1 MKYEVCLLLIPH
13 TSYLLLHT
21 FTSMSTSFTLNWA
34 IMAVS
39 LMNTILLLWLGV
51 TVLLNA
57 ERRTW
62 GLYLAGGGLLLGA
75 AFFVSHTA
83 IIGLSPFQL
92 TWRNTI
98 FWWTVGMVPAIM
110 LPLAWYVIMLWY
122 AGYWGVEN
130 GRLHRRQRYWFAFT
144 MVVAFVGLVSL
155 GIGVILLAVPS
166 PELILLRLFIRWSI
180 AGVPILAIGYSIYV
194 VMCIAL
200 SLDALR
206 QPEPSNRVMGTQAR
220 ERAHPWLVAV
230 AIAFLLVSFMVAGIM
245 LWIVQDA
252 NQRSLFEIYFFSP
265 NTIAV
270 LDLIVASIIGVSI
283 FLLGQAIVSY
293 EIFTGKTLPRRGLLR
308 HWQRVVFLA
317 VGYGIIIGGTLAL
330 QVRSIYSL
338 LLTTMLM
345 TAFFALMSWQ
355 SYVERERYIGSL
367 RPFVTSQRLY
377 EQLLTQSVPQN
388 VDFVSPFH
396 ALCRDVLDAQ
406 VAYLAALGPLAPL
419 VGPPLVYPS
428 QEDVNLPSLTN
439 LIEHFQ
445 SPATVNLSVEPEQYG
460 GAIWA
465 IALWSERGLIGVFL
479 LGPKVGDSLYTQEEI
494 EIARTI
500 GERLIDTQ
508 ASAEMSQKLMG
519 LQRERLAHN
528 QVIDQQTRRVL
539 HDDILPSL
547 QTSLIALS
555 SETTS
560 ENSAVN
566 NAVAMMTDAHKQISD
581 LLHNMPTISVPDVA
595 RLGIVEAF
603 KRTVNE
609 ELAHAFQKITWQ
621 IAEGI
626 SEKSQMIPH
635 LPAEVLFY
643 AAREVVRNA
652 MKHGG
657 GDSGGEISLCIDIN
671 WQDGLIIKIED
682 DGVGVSSNTST
693 RGSGQGLSLHST
705 MMAVVGG
712 SLSIDSVVGR
722 YTAVTLTLPTNS

>member
-1 MKYEVCLLLIPH
+1 
-13 TSYLLLHT
+13 
-21 FTSMSTSFTLNWA
+21 
-34 IMAVS
+34 
-39 LMNTILLLWLGV
+39 
-51 TVLLNA
+51 
-57 ERRTW
+57 
-62 GLYLAGGGLLLGA
+62 
-75 AFFVSHTA
+75 
-83 IIGLSPFQL
+83 
-92 TWRNTI
+92 
-98 FWWTVGMVPAIM
+98 
-110 LPLAWYVIMLWY
+110 
-122 AGYWGVEN
+122 
-130 GRLHRRQRYWFAFT
+130 
-144 MVVAFVGLVSL
+144 
-155 GIGVILLAVPS
+155 
-166 PELILLRLFIRWSI
+166 
-180 AGVPILAIGYSIYV
+180 
-194 VMCIAL
+194 
-200 SLDALR
+200 
-206 QPEPSNRVMGTQAR
+206 
-220 ERAHPWLVAV
+220 
-230 AIAFLLVSFMVAGIM
+230 
-245 LWIVQDA
+245 
-252 NQRSLFEIYFFSP
+252 
-265 NTIAV
+265 
-270 LDLIVASIIGVSI
+270 
-283 FLLGQAIVSY
+283 
-293 EIFTGKTLPRRGLLR
+293 
-308 HWQRVVFLA
+308 
-317 VGYGIIIGGTLAL
+317 
-330 QVRSIYSL
+330 
-338 LLTTMLM
+338 MLM

-406 VAYLAALGPLAPL
+406 VAYLAALGQLAPL